1 MKSKLIIILAL
12 LATLCAISVES
23 TYAQIAQTRQPLQGL
38 VWTDKAS
45 YGVGETIPV
54 LYLVTKPASVT
65 VTITGPTGQ
74 TTTFN
79 DVARGST
86 VLTFSGRGGQPT
98 GRRTVNMRAVA
109 RDNPREVINV
119 RTTFNVQ
126 QFATFAAPGR

>member
-1 MKSKLIIILAL
+1 MKSKLIIALAL
-12 LATLCAISVES
+12 LAALCAISVES
-23 TYAQIAQTRQPLQGL
+23 ACAQTLPPLQGL
-38 VWTDKAS
+38 VWTNKVS

-79 DVARGST
+79 NRARGNA

-119 RTTFNVQ
+119 RTTFNVE